1 MPFWKHSRML
11 PSTISNSF
19 LWDLVENILFNLS
32 TSIQTVVIVIA

>member
-1 MPFWKHSRML
+1 ML

-32 TSIQTVVIVIA
+32 TSIQTVVIGIA